1 MFGKKKEK
9 LGNHFVYS
17 IYDTV
22 SKKWRGTFYH
32 TTDEDMIRISLP
44 TVLMDYP
51 LRDVEVWK
59 IGTFDD
65 DSGEI
70 FPLRHVLIPTNCYL
84 FPHSR
89 LSSDG
94 DDLSLDEIDSV
105 MKEQKNKIIAEIS
118 EKKNEQKSEVVN
130 G

>member
-44 TVLMDYP
+44 TVLMDFP
-51 LRDVEVWK
+51 LRDIEVWK

-65 DSGEI
+65 DSGELT
-70 FPLRHVLIPTNCYL
+70 PLRHVLIPTNCYL

-94 DDLSLDEIDSV
+94 DDLSLDEIDTS
-105 MKEQKNKIIAEIS
+105 MKEHKNKLVAELS
-118 EKKNEQKSEVVN
+118 EKKNANTKEVVN
-130 G
+130 E

>member
-1 MFGKKKEK
+1 MFGKKKDK

-44 TVLMDYP
+44 TVLMDFP
-51 LRDVEVWK
+51 LRDIEVWK

-65 DSGEI
+65 DSGEL
-70 FPLRHVLIPTNCYL
+70 FPIRHVLIPTNCYL

-94 DDLSLDEIDSV
+94 DDESLENIDSA
-105 MKEQKNKIIAEIS
+105 MKEQKNKMIAELS
-118 EKKNEQKSEVVN
+118 EKKSETKKEVVN
-130 G
+130 E

>member
-17 IYDTV
+17 IHDTV

-44 TVLMDYP
+44 TVLMDFP
-51 LRDVEVWK
+51 LRDIEVWR

-65 DSGEI
+65 DSGELL
-70 FPLRHVLIPTNCYL
+70 PLRHVLIPTNCYL

-94 DDLSLDEIDSV
+94 DDLSLDEIDSS
-105 MKEQKNKIIAEIS
+105 MKEQKNTIIAEMA
-118 EKKNEQKSEVVN
+118 EKKNEQKSEAAN

>member
-70 FPLRHVLIPTNCYL
+70 LPLRHVLIPTNCYL

-94 DDLSLDEIDSV
+94 DDLSPDEIDSF

>member
-17 IYDTV
+17 IHDTV

-44 TVLMDYP
+44 TVLMDFP
-51 LRDVEVWK
+51 LRDIEVWK

-65 DSGEI
+65 DSGELL
-70 FPLRHVLIPTNCYL
+70 PLRHVLIPTNCYL

-94 DDLSLDEIDSV
+94 DDLSLDEIDSS
-105 MKEQKNKIIAEIS
+105 MKEQKNTIIAEMA
-118 EKKNEQKSEVVN
+118 EKKNEQKSEAAN

>member
-32 TTDEDMIRISLP
+32 STDEDMIRISLP
-44 TVLMDYP
+44 TVLMDFP
-51 LRDVEVWK
+51 LRDIEVWR

-70 FPLRHVLIPTNCYL
+70 LPLHHVLIPTNCYL

-94 DDLSLDEIDSV
+94 DDESLENIDST
-105 MKEQKNKIIAEIS
+105 MK
-118 EKKNEQKSEVVN
+118 EKKNEILAKLSEQKNSSKEAVN
-130 G
+130 V